1 MAMVICLASCWR
13 KQISLVITQRGK
25 IPRMEFNLEKDLIV
39 PVRVDDGQLP
49 GNSVVFASPQG
60 VHTREDQ
67 LFVHSNLTYIR
78 QSSRNV

>member
-1 MAMVICLASCWR
+1 
-13 KQISLVITQRGK
+13 
-25 IPRMEFNLEKDLIV
+25 MEFNLEKDLVV

-49 GNSVVFASPQG
+49 GDSVVFASPQG

-67 LFVHSNLTYIR
+67 LFVNSNLTYIR